1 MLANIKN
8 EISTCEDINIGRG
21 NKHDYV
27 YPLLSGVLTTYSFFS
42 FYKWV
47 NKGCKKV
54 CNSSKFILL
63 EWGRAMSE

>member
-1 MLANIKN
+1 MGMPALKAFKYMLDMVSANIKK
-8 EISTCEDINIGRG
+8 EISTHEDINIGRG

-27 YPLLSGVLTTYSFFS
+27 YPLLSGVLTTCSFFS

-54 CNSSKFILL
+54 
-63 EWGRAMSE
+63 